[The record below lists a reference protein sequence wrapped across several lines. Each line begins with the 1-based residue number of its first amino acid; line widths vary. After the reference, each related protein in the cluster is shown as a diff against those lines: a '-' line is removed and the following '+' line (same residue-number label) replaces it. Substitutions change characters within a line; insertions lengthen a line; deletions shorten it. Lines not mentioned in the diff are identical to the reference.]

1 MRYRGGRILATWLAA
16 MLAHGAAVAAPQ
28 AASRDARPVHW
39 THHVGDHGGDR
50 GALDRILAG
59 VVHGVPVPTRRPGN
73 WALALAGLIGA
84 GAMARR
90 RVSVTRHRSLA
101 VFPPT
106 DAARIADA
114 SQLGDAPRADDAPA
128 IGDLPRPADVVELH
142 PARDRA
148 TRAAGGGAH
157 LTYCLAA
164 GLAAGLLLSPAVRAE
179 GQDPAKLT
187 PFVEETLT
195 TDDNVFRISKDVD
208 PATVIGSSSRADTY
222 HTTAFGLNAEMPLSL
237 QRFVANLTF
246 NSTRYQRFSG
256 LDSNG
261 HDLRGSWL
269 WQAGRVLHGELGYA
283 ETVSLASFAQLLST
297 TPDQLRTPDQ
307 LTVRQEFVN
316 GTWMVTPYWRLR
328 VAGDQLEQR
337 NSAPATLFN
346 DVTIDGVEA
355 ALSRVSKAGNSI
367 GFSTRLERGK
377 FPTAEPFTTPLSTMS
392 IDNAYRQYAAGLTLD
407 WTVTGISRLVARAD
421 QVSRRYDQLP
431 QRNFTG
437 QTGRIELTWT
447 PTGKTTLTAIVQR
460 DISPYEFTRSSLVL
474 LKGFGLRPGWHVTP
488 KIDLSADLEA
498 VTRSYVAD
506 PAQALGLTGQR
517 DDRVRSVSALISYHP
532 TLRIGVQASLLH
544 ETRSSNAAFGDYA
557 ANVAWLNAR
566 FAF

>member
-1 MRYRGGRILATWLAA
+1 
-16 MLAHGAAVAAPQ
+16 MLVHGAAVAAPQ

-50 GALDRILAG
+50 GALDRILAR
-59 VVHGVPVPTRRPGN
+59 VVHGVPAPTRRPGN

-142 PARDRA
+142 PARNRA

-157 LTYCLAA
+157 LTYC
-164 GLAAGLLLSPAVRAE
+164 LAAGLLLSPAVRAE

-307 LTVRQEFVN
+307 LTVRQEFIN

-328 VAGDQLEQR
+328 AAGDQLEQR

-407 WTVTGISRLVARAD
+407 WTVTGISHLVARAD

-437 QTGRIELTWT
+437 QTGRLELTWT
-447 PTGKTTLTAIVQR
+447 PTGKTTLTAIIQR

>member
-16 MLAHGAAVAAPQ
+16 MLVHGAAVAAPQ
-28 AASRDARPVHW
+28 AAGRDARPARW
-39 THHVGDHGGDR
+39 THPVGDHGGDR
-50 GALDRILAG
+50 GALDRIL
-59 VVHGVPVPTRRPGN
+59 VEIVHGVPAPPRRPGN

-84 GAMARR
+84 GAIARR
-90 RVSVTRHRSLA
+90 RVSFTRHRSLV

-106 DAARIADA
+106 DVARIADA

-128 IGDLPRPADVVELH
+128 IGDLARPADVVQLH

-148 TRAAGGGAH
+148 THAAGGGAH
-157 LTYCLAA
+157 LTYC
-164 GLAAGLLLSPAVRAE
+164 LAAGLLLSPAVRAE

-195 TDDNVFRISKDVD
+195 TDDNVFRISKALD

-246 NSTRYQRFSG
+246 NSTRYQRFSRF
-256 LDSNG
+256 DSDG

-283 ETVSLASFAQLLST
+283 DTVSLASFAQLLSPT
-297 TPDQLRTPDQ
+297 LDRLQ
-307 LTVRQEFVN
+307 VRQEFVN

-328 VAGDQLEQR
+328 AAGDQLEQR

-377 FPTAEPFTTPLSTMS
+377 FPTPEPFTTPLSAML

-407 WTVTGISRLVARAD
+407 WTVTGISHLVARAD

-431 QRNFTG
+431 QRDFTG

-447 PTGKTTLTAIVQR
+447 PTGKVTLTAIVQR
-460 DISPYEFTRSSLVL
+460 DISPYEYTRSSLVL

-517 DDRVRSVSALISYHP
+517 DDRVRSVSALIAYHP
-532 TLRIGVQASLLH
+532 IARIGVQASLLH

-557 ANVAWLNAR
+557 ANVVWLNAR

>member
-1 MRYRGGRILATWLAA
+1 LRYRGGRILATWLAA
-16 MLAHGAAVAAPQ
+16 MLVQGAAVAAVQ

-39 THHVGDHGGDR
+39 TRHGGDHDGDR
-50 GALDRILAG
+50 GALQRVLVRI
-59 VVHGVPVPTRRPGN
+59 VHGVPAPMPRPGN

-84 GAMARR
+84 GAIARR
-90 RVSVTRHRSLA
+90 RVSFMRHRTPV
-101 VFPPT
+101 VFPPSPW
-106 DAARIADA
+106 IADA
-114 SQLGDAPRADDAPA
+114 AQLGDARHADDAPS
-128 IGDLPRPADVVELH
+128 IGDGPQPPPADVVQLH
-142 PARDRA
+142 PARGRA
-148 TRAAGGGAH
+148 TRAAGGRAH
-157 LTYCLAA
+157 LTYC
-164 GLAAGLLLSPAVRAE
+164 LAAGLLLSPAVRAE

-195 TDDNVFRISKDVD
+195 TDGNVFRISKDID

-246 NSTRYQRFSG
+246 NSTRYQRFAA
-256 LDSNG
+256 LDSDG

-269 WQAGRVLHGELGYA
+269 WQGGTDLHGELGYA
-283 ETVSLASFAQLLST
+283 DTVSLAPFAQLLSPT
-297 TPDQLRTPDQ
+297 LDRLG
-307 LTVRQEFVN
+307 VRQEFVN

-328 VAGDQLEQR
+328 AAGDRLEQR

-377 FPTAEPFTTPLSTMS
+377 FPNPESFTTPLSTML

-407 WTVTGISRLVARAD
+407 WTVTGISHLVARAD

-437 QTGRIELTWT
+437 QTGRIELTWA
-447 PTGKTTLTAIVQR
+447 PTGKMTLIAIAQR
-460 DISPYEFTRSSLVL
+460 DISPYEYTRSSLVL
-474 LKGFGLRPGWHVTP
+474 LKGFGLRAGWHVTP

-517 DDRVRSVSALISYHP
+517 DDRVRSMGALFSYHP
-532 TLRIGVQASLLH
+532 IPRIGVQASLLH
-544 ETRSSNAAFGDYA
+544 ETRSSNVAFGDYA
-557 ANVAWLNAR
+557 ANVVWLNAR

>member
-1 MRYRGGRILATWLAA
+1 MLATWLAA
-16 MLAHGAAVAAPQ
+16 MLVHGAAVAAPQ
-28 AASRDARPVHW
+28 AASRDARPAHW

-50 GALDRILAG
+50 GALDRIL
-59 VVHGVPVPTRRPGN
+59 VEIVHGVPAPTRRPGN

-84 GAMARR
+84 GAIARR
-90 RVSVTRHRSLA
+90 RVPFTRHRSLV

-106 DAARIADA
+106 DVARIADA
-114 SQLGDAPRADDAPA
+114 SQVGDAARAADAPA
-128 IGDLPRPADVVELH
+128 IDDLPPPADVVQLH
-142 PARDRA
+142 PARGRA
-148 TRAAGGGAH
+148 TRAAGGRAH
-157 LTYCLAA
+157 LTYC
-164 GLAAGLLLSPAVRAE
+164 LAAGLLLSPAVRAE

-195 TDDNVFRISKDVD
+195 TDGNVFRISKDID

-246 NSTRYQRFSG
+246 NSTRYQRFSRF
-256 LDSNG
+256 DSDG

-283 ETVSLASFAQLLST
+283 DTVSLASFAQLLSPT
-297 TPDQLRTPDQ
+297 LDRLQ
-307 LTVRQEFVN
+307 VRQEFVN
-316 GTWMVTPYWRLR
+316 GTWMITPYWRLR
-328 VAGDQLEQR
+328 AAGDRLEQR

-377 FPTAEPFTTPLSTMS
+377 FPNPESFTTPLSTML

-407 WTVTGISRLVARAD
+407 WTVTGISHLVARAD

-437 QTGRIELTWT
+437 QTGRIELTWA
-447 PTGKTTLTAIVQR
+447 PTGKMTLIAIAQR
-460 DISPYEFTRSSLVL
+460 DISPYEYTRSSLVL
-474 LKGFGLRPGWHVTP
+474 LKGFGLRAGWHVTP

-517 DDRVRSVSALISYHP
+517 DDRVRSMGALFSYHP
-532 TLRIGVQASLLH
+532 IPRIGVQASLLH
-544 ETRSSNAAFGDYA
+544 ETRSSNVAFGDYA
-557 ANVAWLNAR
+557 ANVVWLNAR

>member
-1 MRYRGGRILATWLAA
+1 
-16 MLAHGAAVAAPQ
+16 MLVHGAAVAAPQ
-28 AASRDARPVHW
+28 AAGRDARPAHS

-59 VVHGVPVPTRRPGN
+59 VVHGVPAPMPRPGN

-84 GAMARR
+84 GAIARR
-90 RVSVTRHRSLA
+90 RVSSTRHRTLV

-106 DAARIADA
+106 DVARIADA
-114 SQLGDAPRADDAPA
+114 SQVGDAPRADDAPS
-128 IGDLPRPADVVELH
+128 IGDFPRPADVVQLH

-148 TRAAGGGAH
+148 THAAGGGAH
-157 LTYCLAA
+157 LTYC
-164 GLAAGLLLSPAVRAE
+164 LAAGLLLSPAVRAE

-222 HTTAFGLNAEMPLSL
+222 HTTTFGLNAEMPLSL

-246 NSTRYQRFSG
+246 NSTRYQRFSRF
-256 LDSNG
+256 DSDG

-269 WQAGRVLHGELGYA
+269 WQAGRDLHGELGYA
-283 ETVSLASFAQLLST
+283 DTVSLASFAQLLSPT
-297 TPDQLRTPDQ
+297 LDRLQ
-307 LTVRQEFVN
+307 VRQEFVN

-328 VAGDQLEQR
+328 AAGDRLEQR

-377 FPTAEPFTTPLSTMS
+377 FPTAEPFTTPLSTTS

-407 WTVTGISRLVARAD
+407 WTVTGISHLVARAD

-460 DISPYEFTRSSLVL
+460 DISPYEYTRSSLVL

-532 TLRIGVQASLLH
+532 TPRIGVQASLLH

>member
-16 MLAHGAAVAAPQ
+16 MLVHGAAVAAPQ
-28 AASRDARPVHW
+28 AASGDARPVHW
-39 THHVGDHGGDR
+39 THHVADHGGDR
-50 GALDRILAG
+50 GALDRILAR
-59 VVHGVPVPTRRPGN
+59 VVHGVPAPTRRPGN

-90 RVSVTRHRSLA
+90 RVSVARHRSLV

-106 DAARIADA
+106 DVARIADA
-114 SQLGDAPRADDAPA
+114 SPLGDAPRADDAPA
-128 IGDLPRPADVVELH
+128 ISDLPRPADVVAPH
-142 PARDRA
+142 PARDR
-148 TRAAGGGAH
+148 TTHAAGGGAH
-157 LTYCLAA
+157 LTYC
-164 GLAAGLLLSPAVRAE
+164 LAAGLLLSPAVRAE

-328 VAGDQLEQR
+328 AAGDQLEQR

-377 FPTAEPFTTPLSTMS
+377 FPNPESFTTPLSTTL

-407 WTVTGISRLVARAD
+407 WTVTGISHLVARAD

>member
-1 MRYRGGRILATWLAA
+1 
-16 MLAHGAAVAAPQ
+16 
-28 AASRDARPVHW
+28 
-39 THHVGDHGGDR
+39 
-50 GALDRILAG
+50 
-59 VVHGVPVPTRRPGN
+59 
-73 WALALAGLIGA
+73 
-84 GAMARR
+84 
-90 RVSVTRHRSLA
+90 
-101 VFPPT
+101 
-106 DAARIADA
+106 
-114 SQLGDAPRADDAPA
+114 
-128 IGDLPRPADVVELH
+128 H

-148 TRAAGGGAH
+148 THAAGGGAH
-157 LTYCLAA
+157 LTYC
-164 GLAAGLLLSPAVRAE
+164 LAAGLLLSPAVRAE

-246 NSTRYQRFSG
+246 NSTRYQRFSRF
-256 LDSNG
+256 DSDG

-283 ETVSLASFAQLLST
+283 DTVSLASFAQLLSPT
-297 TPDQLRTPDQ
+297 LDRLQ
-307 LTVRQEFVN
+307 VRQEFVN
-316 GTWMVTPYWRLR
+316 GTWMITPYWRLR
-328 VAGDQLEQR
+328 AAGDRLEQR

-377 FPTAEPFTTPLSTMS
+377 FPTAEPFTTPLSTTL
-392 IDNAYRQYAAGLTLD
+392 IDNAYRQYAASLTLD
-407 WTVTGISRLVARAD
+407 WTVTGISHLVARAD

-460 DISPYEFTRSSLVL
+460 DISPYEYTRSSLVL

-506 PAQALGLTGQR
+506 PAQALGFTGQR
-517 DDRVRSVSALISYHP
+517 DDRVRSMSALISYHP
-532 TLRIGVQASLLH
+532 IARIGVQASLLH

-557 ANVAWLNAR
+557 ANVVWLNAR

>member
-16 MLAHGAAVAAPQ
+16 MLVHGAAVAAPQ

-50 GALDRILAG
+50 GALDRILAR
-59 VVHGVPVPTRRPGN
+59 VVHGVPAPTRRPGN

-106 DAARIADA
+106 DVARIADA

-142 PARDRA
+142 PARNRA

-157 LTYCLAA
+157 LTYC
-164 GLAAGLLLSPAVRAE
+164 LAAGLLLSPAVRAE

-307 LTVRQEFVN
+307 LTVRQEFIN

-328 VAGDQLEQR
+328 AAGDQLEQR

-407 WTVTGISRLVARAD
+407 WTVTGISHLVARAD

-437 QTGRIELTWT
+437 QTGRLELTWT
-447 PTGKTTLTAIVQR
+447 PTGKTTLTAIIQR

>member
-16 MLAHGAAVAAPQ
+16 MLVHGAAVAAPQ
-28 AASRDARPVHW
+28 AVGRDARPAHS

-59 VVHGVPVPTRRPGN
+59 VVHGVPAPMPRPGN

-84 GAMARR
+84 GAIARR
-90 RVSVTRHRSLA
+90 RVSFTRHRSLV

-106 DAARIADA
+106 DVARIADA
-114 SQLGDAPRADDAPA
+114 SQVGDAARADDAPV

-148 TRAAGGGAH
+148 THAAGGGAH
-157 LTYCLAA
+157 LTYC
-164 GLAAGLLLSPAVRAE
+164 LAAGLLLSPAVRAE

-246 NSTRYQRFSG
+246 NSTRYQRFSRF
-256 LDSNG
+256 DSDG

-283 ETVSLASFAQLLST
+283 DTVSLASFAQLLSPT
-297 TPDQLRTPDQ
+297 LDRLQ
-307 LTVRQEFVN
+307 VRQEFVN
-316 GTWMVTPYWRLR
+316 GTWMITPYWRLR
-328 VAGDQLEQR
+328 AAGDRLEQR

-367 GFSTRLERGK
+367 GFSTRVERGK

-392 IDNAYRQYAAGLTLD
+392 IDNAYRQYAASLTLD
-407 WTVTGISRLVARAD
+407 WTVTGISHLVARAD

-460 DISPYEFTRSSLVL
+460 DISPYEYTRSSLVL

-532 TLRIGVQASLLH
+532 TPRIGVQASLLH

>member
-1 MRYRGGRILATWLAA
+1 
-16 MLAHGAAVAAPQ
+16 MLVHGAAVAAPQ

-50 GALDRILAG
+50 GALDRILAR
-59 VVHGVPVPTRRPGN
+59 VVHGVPAPTRRPGN

-106 DAARIADA
+106 DVARIADA

-142 PARDRA
+142 PARNRA

-157 LTYCLAA
+157 LTYC
-164 GLAAGLLLSPAVRAE
+164 LAAGLLLSPAVRAE

-407 WTVTGISRLVARAD
+407 WTVTGISHLVARAD

>member
-16 MLAHGAAVAAPQ
+16 MLVHGAAVAAPQ
-28 AASRDARPVHW
+28 AASGDARPVHW
-39 THHVGDHGGDR
+39 THHVADHGGDR
-50 GALDRILAG
+50 GALDRILAR
-59 VVHGVPVPTRRPGN
+59 VVHGVPAPTRRPGN

-90 RVSVTRHRSLA
+90 RVSVARHRSLV

-106 DAARIADA
+106 DVARIADA
-114 SQLGDAPRADDAPA
+114 SPLGDAPRADDAPA
-128 IGDLPRPADVVELH
+128 ISDLPRPADVVELH

-157 LTYCLAA
+157 LTYC
-164 GLAAGLLLSPAVRAE
+164 LAAGLLLSPAVRAE

-328 VAGDQLEQR
+328 AAGDQLEQR

-407 WTVTGISRLVARAD
+407 WTVTGISHLVARTD
-421 QVSRRYDQLP
+421 QVGRRYDQLP

-532 TLRIGVQASLLH
+532 TLRIGVQATLLH

>member
-16 MLAHGAAVAAPQ
+16 MLVHGAAVAAPQ
-28 AASRDARPVHW
+28 AASGDARPVHW
-39 THHVGDHGGDR
+39 THHVADHGGDR
-50 GALDRILAG
+50 GALDRILAR
-59 VVHGVPVPTRRPGN
+59 VVHGVPTPTRRPGN

-90 RVSVTRHRSLA
+90 RVSVTRHRSLV

-106 DAARIADA
+106 DVARVADA
-114 SQLGDAPRADDAPA
+114 SQLGDAPRADDAPS
-128 IGDLPRPADVVELH
+128 ISDLPRPADVVELH
-142 PARDRA
+142 PARNRA

-157 LTYCLAA
+157 LTYC
-164 GLAAGLLLSPAVRAE
+164 LAAGLLLSPAVRAE

-328 VAGDQLEQR
+328 AAGDQLEQR

-407 WTVTGISRLVARAD
+407 WTVTGISHLVARAD

-532 TLRIGVQASLLH
+532 TLRIGVQATLLH

>member
-16 MLAHGAAVAAPQ
+16 MLVHGAAVAAPQ
-28 AASRDARPVHW
+28 AASRDARPAHW
-39 THHVGDHGGDR
+39 THPVGDHGADR
-50 GALDRILAG
+50 GALDRIL
-59 VVHGVPVPTRRPGN
+59 VEIVHGVPAPTRRPGN

-84 GAMARR
+84 GAIARR
-90 RVSVTRHRSLA
+90 RASFTRHRTLV

-106 DAARIADA
+106 DGPRIADV
-114 SQLGDAPRADDAPA
+114 SQLGDAPRADDAPGT
-128 IGDLPRPADVVELH
+128 GDSPRPADVVQLH

-148 TRAAGGGAH
+148 THAAGGGAH
-157 LTYCLAA
+157 LTYC
-164 GLAAGLLLSPAVRAE
+164 LAAGLLLSPAVRAE

-187 PFVEETLT
+187 PFVEEILT

-246 NSTRYQRFSG
+246 NSTRYQRFSRF
-256 LDSNG
+256 DSDG

-269 WQAGRVLHGELGYA
+269 WQAGRDLHGELGYA
-283 ETVSLASFAQLLST
+283 DTVSLASFAQLLSPT
-297 TPDQLRTPDQ
+297 LDRLQ
-307 LTVRQEFVN
+307 VRQEFVN

-328 VAGDQLEQR
+328 AAGDRLEQR

-377 FPTAEPFTTPLSTMS
+377 FPTAEPFTTPLSTTL
-392 IDNAYRQYAAGLTLD
+392 IDNAYRQYAASLTLD
-407 WTVTGISRLVARAD
+407 WTVTGISHLVARAD

-460 DISPYEFTRSSLVL
+460 DISPYEYTRSSLVL

-506 PAQALGLTGQR
+506 PAQALGFTGQR
-517 DDRVRSVSALISYHP
+517 DDRVRSMSALISYHP
-532 TLRIGVQASLLH
+532 IARIGVQASLLH

>member
-16 MLAHGAAVAAPQ
+16 MLVHGAAVAAPQ
-28 AASRDARPVHW
+28 AAGRDAHPAHS
-39 THHVGDHGGDR
+39 THQVGDHGGDR

-59 VVHGVPVPTRRPGN
+59 VVHGVPAPMPRPGN

-84 GAMARR
+84 GAIARR
-90 RVSVTRHRSLA
+90 RVSFTRHRTLV

-106 DAARIADA
+106 DGPRIADV

-128 IGDLPRPADVVELH
+128 TGDLPRPADVVQLH

-148 TRAAGGGAH
+148 THAAGGGAH
-157 LTYCLAA
+157 LTYC
-164 GLAAGLLLSPAVRAE
+164 LAAGLLLSPAVRAE

-208 PATVIGSSSRADTY
+208 PVTVIGSSSRADTY
-222 HTTAFGLNAEMPLSL
+222 HTTALGLNAEMPLSL

-246 NSTRYQRFSG
+246 NSTRYQRFSRF
-256 LDSNG
+256 DSDG

-269 WQAGRVLHGELGYA
+269 WQAGRDLHGELGYA
-283 ETVSLASFAQLLST
+283 DTVSLASFAQLLSPT
-297 TPDQLRTPDQ
+297 LDRLQ
-307 LTVRQEFVN
+307 VRQEFVN

-328 VAGDQLEQR
+328 AAGDRLEQR
-337 NSAPATLFN
+337 NSAAATLFN

-377 FPTAEPFTTPLSTMS
+377 FPTAEPFTTPLSTTS

-407 WTVTGISRLVARAD
+407 WTVTGVSHLVARAD

-460 DISPYEFTRSSLVL
+460 DISPYEYTRSSLVL

-532 TLRIGVQASLLH
+532 TPRIGVQASLLH

>member
-16 MLAHGAAVAAPQ
+16 MLVHGAAVAAPQ
-28 AASRDARPVHW
+28 AAGRDARPARW
-39 THHVGDHGGDR
+39 THLVGDHGGDR
-50 GALDRILAG
+50 GALDRIL
-59 VVHGVPVPTRRPGN
+59 VEIVHGVPAPPRRPGN

-84 GAMARR
+84 GAIARR
-90 RVSVTRHRSLA
+90 RVSFMRHRTLV

-106 DAARIADA
+106 DVPRIADA
-114 SQLGDAPRADDAPA
+114 SQVGDARRADDAPS
-128 IGDLPRPADVVELH
+128 IGDLPRPRPADAVQLH

-148 TRAAGGGAH
+148 RRAAGGRAR

-164 GLAAGLLLSPAVRAE
+164 GLLLSPPVRAE

-195 TDDNVFRISKDVD
+195 TDDNVFRLSKDVD

-246 NSTRYQRFSG
+246 NSTRYQRFSRF
-256 LDSNG
+256 DSDG

-283 ETVSLASFAQLLST
+283 DTVSLASFAQLLSPT
-297 TPDQLRTPDQ
+297 LDRLQ
-307 LTVRQEFVN
+307 VRQEFVN

-328 VAGDQLEQR
+328 AAGDRLEQR

-377 FPTAEPFTTPLSTMS
+377 FPNPESFTTPLSTML

-407 WTVTGISRLVARAD
+407 WTVTGISHLVARAD

-447 PTGKTTLTAIVQR
+447 PTGKMTLIAIAQR
-460 DISPYEFTRSSLVL
+460 DISPYEYTRSSLVL
-474 LKGFGLRPGWHVTP
+474 LKGFGLRAGWHVTP

-517 DDRVRSVSALISYHP
+517 DDRVRSMGALFSYHP
-532 TLRIGVQASLLH
+532 IPRIGVQASLLH
-544 ETRSSNAAFGDYA
+544 ETRSSNVAFGDYA
-557 ANVAWLNAR
+557 ANVVWLNAR

>member
-16 MLAHGAAVAAPQ
+16 MLVHGAAVAAPQ
-28 AASRDARPVHW
+28 AASRDARPAHW
-39 THHVGDHGGDR
+39 THPVGDHGADR
-50 GALDRILAG
+50 GALDRIL
-59 VVHGVPVPTRRPGN
+59 VEIVHGVPAPTRRPGN

-84 GAMARR
+84 GAIARR
-90 RVSVTRHRSLA
+90 RVSFTRHRSLV
-101 VFPPT
+101 VFAPT
-106 DAARIADA
+106 DVARIADA
-114 SQLGDAPRADDAPA
+114 SQVGDAARADDAPV

-148 TRAAGGGAH
+148 THAAGGGAH
-157 LTYCLAA
+157 LTYC
-164 GLAAGLLLSPAVRAE
+164 LAAGLLLSPAVRAE

-195 TDDNVFRISKDVD
+195 TDDNVFRLSKDVD

-246 NSTRYQRFSG
+246 NSTRYQRFSRF
-256 LDSNG
+256 DSDG

-269 WQAGRVLHGELGYA
+269 WQAGRDLHGELGYA
-283 ETVSLASFAQLLST
+283 DTVSLASFAQLLSPT
-297 TPDQLRTPDQ
+297 LDRLQ
-307 LTVRQEFVN
+307 VRQEFVN
-316 GTWMVTPYWRLR
+316 GTWMITPYWRLR
-328 VAGDQLEQR
+328 AAGDRLEQR

-377 FPTAEPFTTPLSTMS
+377 FPTAEPFTTPLSTTL
-392 IDNAYRQYAAGLTLD
+392 IDNAYRQYAASLTLD
-407 WTVTGISRLVARAD
+407 WTVTGISHLVARAD

-460 DISPYEFTRSSLVL
+460 DISPYEYTRSSLVL

-506 PAQALGLTGQR
+506 PAQALGFTGQR
-517 DDRVRSVSALISYHP
+517 DDRVRSMSALISYHP
-532 TLRIGVQASLLH
+532 IARIGVQASLLH

-557 ANVAWLNAR
+557 ANVVWLNAR

>member
-1 MRYRGGRILATWLAA
+1 MRYRGGRILATWLAG
-16 MLAHGAAVAAPQ
+16 MLVQGAAVAAVQ

-39 THHVGDHGGDR
+39 TRHVADHDGDR
-50 GALDRILAG
+50 GALQRVLVRI
-59 VVHGVPVPTRRPGN
+59 VHGVPAPMPRPGN

-84 GAMARR
+84 GAIARR
-90 RVSVTRHRSLA
+90 RVSFMRHRTPV

-106 DAARIADA
+106 DVPWIADA
-114 SQLGDAPRADDAPA
+114 SQLGDARLADDAPS
-128 IGDLPRPADVVELH
+128 IGDGPQPPPADVVQLH

-148 TRAAGGGAH
+148 TRAAGGRAH
-157 LTYCLAA
+157 LTYC
-164 GLAAGLLLSPAVRAE
+164 LAAGLLLSPAVRAE

-187 PFVEETLT
+187 PFVEATLT
-195 TDDNVFRISKDVD
+195 TDDNVFRISKDID

-222 HTTAFGLNAEMPLSL
+222 HATAFGLNAEMPLSL

-328 VAGDQLEQR
+328 AAGDQLEQR

-407 WTVTGISRLVARAD
+407 WTVTGISHLVARAD

-447 PTGKTTLTAIVQR
+447 PTGKMTLIAIARR
-460 DISPYEFTRSSLVL
+460 DISPYEYTRSSLVL
-474 LKGFGLRPGWHVTP
+474 LKGFGLRAGWHVTP

-517 DDRVRSVSALISYHP
+517 DDRVRSMSALFSYHP
-532 TLRIGVQASLLH
+532 IPRIDVQASLLH
-544 ETRSSNAAFGDYA
+544 ETRSSNVAFGDYA
-557 ANVAWLNAR
+557 AHVAWLNAR

>member
-16 MLAHGAAVAAPQ
+16 MLVHGAAVAAPQ

-50 GALDRILAG
+50 GALDRILAR
-59 VVHGVPVPTRRPGN
+59 VVHGVPAPTRRPGN

-106 DAARIADA
+106 DVARIADA

-148 TRAAGGGAH
+148 THAAGGGAH
-157 LTYCLAA
+157 LTYC
-164 GLAAGLLLSPAVRAE
+164 LAAGLLLSPAVRAE

-195 TDDNVFRISKDVD
+195 TDDNVFRISKDID

-307 LTVRQEFVN
+307 LTVRQEFIN

-328 VAGDQLEQR
+328 AAGDQLEQR

-407 WTVTGISRLVARAD
+407 WTVTGISHLVARAD

-437 QTGRIELTWT
+437 QTGRLELTWT
-447 PTGKTTLTAIVQR
+447 PTGKTTLTAIIQR

>member
-16 MLAHGAAVAAPQ
+16 MLVHGAAVAAPQ

-50 GALDRILAG
+50 GALDRILAR
-59 VVHGVPVPTRRPGN
+59 VVHGVPAPTRRPGN

-106 DAARIADA
+106 DVARIADA
-114 SQLGDAPRADDAPA
+114 SQVGDAARADDAPA

-142 PARDRA
+142 PARNRA

-157 LTYCLAA
+157 LTYC
-164 GLAAGLLLSPAVRAE
+164 LAAGLLLSPAVRAE

-377 FPTAEPFTTPLSTMS
+377 FPTAEPFTTPLSTTL
-392 IDNAYRQYAAGLTLD
+392 IDNAYRQYAASLTLD

-437 QTGRIELTWT
+437 QTGRLELTWT
-447 PTGKTTLTAIVQR
+447 PTGKMTLIAIAQR
-460 DISPYEFTRSSLVL
+460 DISPYEYTRSSLVL

-517 DDRVRSVSALISYHP
+517 DDRVRSMGALFSYHP
-532 TLRIGVQASLLH
+532 IPRIGVQASLLH

>member
-16 MLAHGAAVAAPQ
+16 MLVHGAAVAAPQ
-28 AASRDARPVHW
+28 AAGQDARPARW
-39 THHVGDHGGDR
+39 THPVGDHGGDR
-50 GALDRILAG
+50 GALDRIL
-59 VVHGVPVPTRRPGN
+59 VEIVHGVPAPTRRPGN

-84 GAMARR
+84 GAIARR
-90 RVSVTRHRSLA
+90 RASFTRHRTLV

-106 DAARIADA
+106 DGPRIADV

-128 IGDLPRPADVVELH
+128 TGDSPRPADVVQLH

-148 TRAAGGGAH
+148 THAAGGGAH
-157 LTYCLAA
+157 LTYC
-164 GLAAGLLLSPAVRAE
+164 LAAGLLLSPAVRAE

-208 PATVIGSSSRADTY
+208 PVTVIGSSSRADTY
-222 HTTAFGLNAEMPLSL
+222 HTTALGLNAEMPLSL

-246 NSTRYQRFSG
+246 NSTRYQRFSRF
-256 LDSNG
+256 DSDG

-269 WQAGRVLHGELGYA
+269 WQAGRDLHGELGYA
-283 ETVSLASFAQLLST
+283 DTVSLASFAQLLSPT
-297 TPDQLRTPDQ
+297 LDRLR
-307 LTVRQEFVN
+307 VRQEFVN

-328 VAGDQLEQR
+328 AAGDRLEQR
-337 NSAPATLFN
+337 NSAAATLFN

-377 FPTAEPFTTPLSTMS
+377 FPTAEPFTTPLSTTL
-392 IDNAYRQYAAGLTLD
+392 IDNAYRQYAASLTLD
-407 WTVTGISRLVARAD
+407 WTVTGISHLVARAD

-460 DISPYEFTRSSLVL
+460 DISPYEYTRSSLVL

-532 TLRIGVQASLLH
+532 TPRIGVQASLLH